1 MQVVGTSFGVAIVG
15 ALFFSLTGPE
25 VDVVPALWPSLYG
38 RAIAFATVY
47 NVIAVLISFALFAYL
62 GRNTPLKRA

>member
-1 MQVVGTSFGVAIVG
+1 MS
-15 ALFFSLTGPE
+15 SPR
-25 VDVVPALWPSLYG
+25 YG